1 MAVKIKLKR
10 IGKMREPHYRIVV
23 ADART
28 KRGGRAIEE
37 IGQYHPQDNPSRISV
52 DSERA
57 LYWLG
62 VGAQPT
68 EAVAAILR
76 VTGDWQAFKGQPAPP
91 PMLMAEPKADKR
103 SVFEAAAKAAAGL
116 SEKAATTPKAKK
128 ASAKKTAAA
137 PKQEKAAKK
146 AESAEAATATEPA
159 ASDAPAPDEAPSD
172 AAAEAP
178 SVEAPSVEAPSPDAP
193 ASAAEPAAEAP
204 TTEA

>member
-28 KRGGRAIEE
+28 ARGGRAIEE
-37 IGQYHPQDNPSRISV
+37 IGQYHPVENPSRIQV

-57 LYWLG
+57 QYWLG

-76 VTGDWQAFKGQPAPP
+76 VTGDWQAFKGEPAPP
-91 PMLMAEPKADKR
+91 PMLVAEPKADKKA
-103 SVFEAAAKAAAGL
+103 VFEAAAKEAAGL

-128 ASAKKTAAA
+128 KAA
-137 PKQEKAAKK
+137 PKAEESADTPAETAAEAPAEKAAD
-146 AESAEAATATEPA
+146 APAPESAEAP
-159 ASDAPAPDEAPSD
+159 EAP
-172 AAAEAP
+172 EAD
-178 SVEAPSVEAPSPDAP
+178 V
-193 ASAAEPAAEAP
+193 AAEPATDSPAEASADAP
-204 TTEA
+204 AETPPSE